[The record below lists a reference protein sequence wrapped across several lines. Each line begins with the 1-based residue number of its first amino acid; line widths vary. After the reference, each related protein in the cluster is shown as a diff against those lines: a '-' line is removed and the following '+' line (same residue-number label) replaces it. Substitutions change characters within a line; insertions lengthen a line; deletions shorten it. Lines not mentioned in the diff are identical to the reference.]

1 MWGRNCIVQ
10 YFLGV
15 GFGLVLLSTTL
26 VVVLVL
32 NRQDADGAE
41 DTQDYQQYNREV
53 SEDAI
58 TFEDFISRSFSAK
71 TFNGSWWSSSELQW
85 KDKVVCC
92 VVSIFETIC
101 TTGW

>member
-1 MWGRNCIVQ
+1 MRGRNCIVQ

-32 NRQDADGAE
+32 NRQDAHE
-41 DTQDYQQYNREV
+41 DTQDYQQYDREV